1 VNALLYGAGRD
12 RTEEEEA
19 IAAADGG
26 GGEEGDTAA
35 SMMIVRVLIEVR
47 PAGRLPGR

>member
-26 GGEEGDTAA
+26 GGEGDTAA